1 MGPTE
6 TTDVVARAYIDGKYL
21 CEVTELTEVVVETE
35 QERLNRIAVEAVR
48 SILPDNM
55 ELIEG
60 R

>member
-21 CEVTELTEVVVETE
+21 CEVTELTEVVETE
-35 QERLNRIAVEAVR
+35 QERLNRIAVEVVR